1 MPIYSDNEAET
12 EDRLASLLA
21 GAGATTSMAAS
32 AAAALKAN
40 PEERLSPRLT
50 AALAS
55 TLRQFERANTV
66 PDEVFRGE
74 STVRFPEELVARL
87 AHESPME
94 AQASPRDFI
103 NLFLADLKA
112 LLEAPTSDVASRVEA
127 FLRQLSEIE
136 TAQAQSLARGSLEL
150 ELLAHPMPTF

>member
-1 MPIYSDNEAET
+1 
-12 EDRLASLLA
+12 
-21 GAGATTSMAAS
+21 
-32 AAAALKAN
+32 
-40 PEERLSPRLT
+40 
-50 AALAS
+50 
-55 TLRQFERANTV
+55 
-66 PDEVFRGE
+66 
-74 STVRFPEELVARL
+74 
-87 AHESPME
+87 ME